1 MLCDEDNYRETRWF
15 TAWTK
20 VRQTED
26 FYLPRFIRDVTG
38 QTKVRRV
45 MDPLDIRKF
54 HHYEAQSSLPL
65 TVSPVTVK
73 QSDVTLQW

>member
-38 QTKVRRV
+38 QTKVSKS
-45 MDPLDIRKF
+45 IRA
-54 HHYEAQSSLPL
+54 EMEPQNL
-65 TVSPVTVK
+65 VI
-73 QSDVTLQW
+73 D

>member
-38 QTKVRRV
+38 QTKVRCV
-45 MDPLDIRKF
+45 MYPLVNRNY
-54 HHYEAQSSLPL
+54 YEC
-65 TVSPVTVK
+65 TVKSPTALSVTPVTVK
-73 QSDVTLQW
+73 QYDVILQ